1 MKDKGLKVLAH
12 IASNPIK
19 WTLGLG
25 AAGIAQSL
33 YSKRKKKK
41 EQKQSYKKYKG
52 QGRWFLN
59 FLKCLNQKD

>member
-19 WTLGLG
+19 WTIGLG

-52 QGRWFLN
+52 QGR
-59 FLKCLNQKD
+59 